1 MNIFKKHPQLYAF
14 IIPAITV
21 PILLVIT
28 FFMMGIEV
36 KITTK

>member
-1 MNIFKKHPQLYAF
+1 MNIFNNHTQLYAF
-14 IIPAITV
+14 IIPSIIV

-28 FFMMGIEV
+28 FFIMGIEV